1 MQCQICHE
9 SRGRMRVHMD
19 QYRMTMAQADQLEY
33 YLYKVPGITDASV
46 NDRTANAVI
55 RYEGSREDVI
65 LALAA
70 FDYETAEE
78 TPEESGRAILHE
90 YEEHLAFHVLKRIF
104 VRLLV
109 PMPIRH
115 ALMPLKA
122 IRYIAPG
129 VKSLLSGKVDVS
141 VLDATSITVSL
152 LRKDYD
158 TPSSVMFL
166 LGLSEILE
174 EWTHK
179 KSVDDLARSMALNV
193 DKVWFVTDDGTEL
206 LVPVQEVESGEKI
219 RVRTGSV
226 IPLDG
231 IVVSGDAAVNQSS
244 LTGESLPVSKS
255 EGAYVYAGTVL
266 EEGDIVI
273 EVKSASGTGRYDR
286 IVQMIEESQ
295 KLESESEVKAKLLAD
310 KLVPYSLAG
319 TALTWLLTRNATRA
333 VAVLMVDY
341 SCALKL
347 CMPITVL
354 SAMRQASAAGIR
366 VKGGK
371 FLDAV
376 AGANTIVFDKTGTLT
391 ASTPRVAKI
400 VTFGDNDETEM
411 LRLAACLEEH
421 FPHSIANAVV
431 EEAARRGIQHD
442 EMHSKVEYV
451 VAHGIVSHVGRRR
464 VLIGS
469 YHFVFEDEKCRVPK
483 DEVDKFNAIEDEYSH
498 LYLSI
503 GKKLA
508 AVICIEDPIREESG
522 RVIRQLNELGID
534 TVMMTGDSDRTARAV
549 ADRLGIQRMYSEVLP
564 EDKAQF
570 VRDEKSRGRKVLMI
584 GDGVNDT
591 PALADADAAI
601 AVSNGAAIAREIA
614 DITITEENLEK
625 LLELREIAMA
635 TQERIRFNYRMIIS
649 VNTALILL
657 GVFGIMTPATTAY
670 LHNFST
676 LALSLHSMTDL
687 PVKQRKHVS
696 AETVQ
701 QPA

>member
-1 MQCQICHE
+1 MQCRICHE
-9 SRGRMRVHMD
+9 SRGRMRVHMA
-19 QYRMTMAQADQLEY
+19 QFRMTMDQADALEY
-33 YLYKVPGITDASV
+33 GLRKVNGITDVKV
-46 NDRTANAVI
+46 NDRTGNAVI
-55 RYEGSREDVI
+55 RYDGERDDVI
-65 LALAA
+65 RALAE
-70 FDYETAEE
+70 FDYETAGPA
-78 TPEESGRAILHE
+78 PEKSGRALMHE
-90 YEEHLAFHVLKRIF
+90 YEEQIIFHVMKRVF
-104 VRLLV
+104 TRLFL
-109 PMPIRH
+109 PIPIRH
-115 ALMPLKA
+115 ALVPLKA
-122 IRYIAPG
+122 IRYILPG
-129 VKSLLSGKVDVS
+129 IRSVLSGSIDVS
-141 VLDATSITVSL
+141 VLDAVSITVSL
-152 LRKDYD
+152 VRKDYD

-193 DKVWFVTDDGTEL
+193 DKVWLVTDDGTEVA
-206 LVPVQEVESGEKI
+206 VPVQDVESGEKI
-219 RVRTGSV
+219 HIRTGSV

-231 IVVSGDAAVNQSS
+231 TVVSGDAAVNQSS
-244 LTGESLPVSKS
+244 LTGESLPVAKS
-255 EGAYVYAGTVL
+255 SGAYVYAGTVI

-273 EVKSASGTGRYDR
+273 EVKSASGSGRYDR

-295 KLESESEVKAKLLAD
+295 KLESESEVKAALLAD
-310 KLVPYSLAG
+310 RLVPYSLAA
-319 TALTWLLTRNATRA
+319 TALTWLITRNAERA

-347 CMPITVL
+347 CMPIAVL
-354 SAMRQASAAGIR
+354 SAMRQASADGIR

-376 AGANTIVFDKTGTLT
+376 ADAETIVFDKTGTLT
-391 ASTPRVAKI
+391 ASRPKVAKI
-400 VTFGDNDETEM
+400 VTFGGNDETEV

-431 EEAARRGIQHD
+431 EEAAARGIEHD
-442 EMHSKVEYV
+442 EMHSNVEYV

-469 YHFVFEDEKCRVPK
+469 YHFVFEDEKCRVPEGET
-483 DEVDKFNAIEDEYSH
+483 DRFNAIEEEYSH

-508 AVICIEDPIREESG
+508 AVICIEDPIREESA
-522 RVIRQLNELGID
+522 RVIRALNAKGIN
-534 TVMMTGDSDRTARAV
+534 TVMMTGDSDRTAQSV
-549 ADRLGIQRMYSEVLP
+549 AKKLGTMRVYSEVLP
-564 EDKAQF
+564 EDKANF
-570 VRDEKSRGRKVLMI
+570 IKSEKQAGRKVLMI

-601 AVSNGAAIAREIA
+601 AVSTGAAIAREIA

-625 LLELREIAMA
+625 LLVLRDIAE
-635 TQERIRFNYRMIIS
+635 QLQKRIRFNYRVIAGFNS
-649 VNTALILL
+649 GLILL
-657 GVFGIMTPATTAY
+657 GVFGILPPATAAY

-676 LALSLHSMTDL
+676 LALSLYSMTDL
-687 PVKQRKHVS
+687 PAGKNEPHGF
-696 AETVQ
+696 AA